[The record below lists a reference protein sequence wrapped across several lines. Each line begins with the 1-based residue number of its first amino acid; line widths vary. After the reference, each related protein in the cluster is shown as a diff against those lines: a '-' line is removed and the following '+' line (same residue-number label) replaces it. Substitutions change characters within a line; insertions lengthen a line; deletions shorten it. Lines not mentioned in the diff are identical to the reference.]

1 MEDVGIPQPNRRQPS
16 DIFEHAYDITN
27 WPMVRRWPTTSR
39 ASCKFAWRR
48 EASRYIQ
55 RRRRPGVGKR
65 VEHTG
70 GIMAEAQ
77 SELAGAVPNPSGGEQ
92 QKSKRRSPLA

>member
-39 ASCKFAWRR
+39 ELQICL
-48 EASRYIQ
+48 EARSKPI
-55 RRRRPGVGKR
+55 
-65 VEHTG
+65 HT
-70 GIMAEAQ
+70 APA
-77 SELAGAVPNPSGGEQ
+77 
-92 QKSKRRSPLA
+92 